1 MEEQKP
7 ACLFPCLSHLFPN
20 AQARHAVHVV
30 RKGQMGQGDGSSPS
44 NPQVAQTVQFGE
56 LALLCA
62 NYLALST
69 TPAGQR
75 NSPGSQGSLCGLP
88 ALTDPASLKPQQLER
103 QELTPGAD
111 KLGAPRER
119 SNADSHRPG
128 RCEEHTWLQCFTL
141 LTWLSAP
148 PFSINSVCTWISVT
162 G

>member
-7 ACLFPCLSHLFPN
+7 ACLFPCLSHLFLN
-20 AQARHAVHVV
+20 AQARHAVHLV

-88 ALTDPASLKPQQLER
+88 ALTDPASLKPQQLESGEH
-103 QELTPGAD
+103 QELTNWEHQGREAMLIATDQAD
-111 KLGAPRER
+111 VR
-119 SNADSHRPG
+119 STHDYSALHCSLDSV
-128 RCEEHTWLQCFTL
+128 L
-141 LTWLSAP
+141 LPFLSTQFALE
-148 PFSINSVCTWISVT
+148 SV
-162 G
+162 